1 MSKRTREPDARER
14 SDMPEPKAEN
24 PFANI
29 VPAAALDLD
38 QARQELAGIINR
50 ELESEIISAEV
61 LSFRMKTA
69 SRGCC

>member
-1 MSKRTREPDARER
+1 MTKRTREPDARER
-14 SDMPEPKAEN
+14 SDMPEPKARN
-24 PFANI
+24 PFADI
-29 VPAAALDLD
+29 VPGAALDLD

-69 SRGCC
+69 SRGCF